1 MVGVGAGFFV
11 GRPGAP
17 GFLGGMLNPPLP
29 RRLAAEA
36 VRGSAIEQ
44 RFRIPRT
51 EFGPECIYRLHDP
64 TDDSTWGF
72 VAVDNLVR
80 GRGLGGLR
88 LAPDITVDE
97 VYGLAAAMTMKSA
110 AAMLPLGGAKSGLRV
125 DPRAFADRPE
135 EKRAL
140 IALVAEA
147 LWEIPEYIPGPDMG
161 TNETDMQTI
170 YEVFAQKNGAPHHGR
185 GGVGRPPAR
194 GGFPLD
200 EWALTAHGLFAA
212 ALAAEKHIPDFRIK
226 DSSVVIQGF
235 GNVGAPIAEKLA
247 ALGARIVGASDINA
261 GLYNPAGLD
270 VAQLLAIRRGRDG
283 LAAYSGPVRERFD
296 GEHVDRMM
304 EMPCTIL
311 VPAARPHAIHP
322 DNAPHIHT
330 RLILQGANNPADLVS
345 EYFLQHRRGI
355 VSLTDFIVNSGGVIA
370 AFIEARADV
379 DADFR
384 GRVMA
389 ADGTGRAFIEQ
400 VVTRIVTENVD
411 EMFARRAGHRAKD
424 ITWRE
429 IANEIARDRLR
440 PGADGQLKVLPE
452 LL

>member
-1 MVGVGAGFFV
+1 MQN
-11 GRPGAP
+11 
-17 GFLGGMLNPPLP
+17 LKLP
-29 RRLAAEA
+29 RSLAAEP
-36 VRGSAIEQ
+36 VRGEAIEQ
-44 RFRIPRT
+44 RFKIARN
-51 EFGPECIYRLHDP
+51 EFGPECIYRIHDP
-64 TDDSTWGF
+64 ADNATWGF

-88 LAPDITVDE
+88 LAPDINVEE

-125 DPRAFADRPE
+125 EPRYFADKPE
-135 EKRAL
+135 EKKAL
-140 IALVAEA
+140 IAMFAEA
-147 LWEIPEYIPGPDMG
+147 LWSIPEYIPGPDMG

-170 YEVFAQKNGAPHHGR
+170 YDVFAARNGAAHHGR
-185 GGVGRPPAR
+185 GGVGRPPAK

-200 EWALTAHGLFAA
+200 DWGITAHGLFAA
-212 ALAAEKHIPDFRIK
+212 AIAAEKHVPDFRIK
-226 DSSVVIQGF
+226 DSSVIIQGF

-247 ALGARIVGASDINA
+247 SLGARIVGASDINA
-261 GLYNPAGLD
+261 ALYNPDGLD
-270 VAQLLAIRRGRDG
+270 LAQLLALRRNKDG
-283 LAAYSGPVRERFD
+283 LAGYTGPVKRRFD
-296 GEHVDRMM
+296 GEHLDRML

-311 VPAARPHAIHP
+311 VPAARPHAIHG
-322 DNAPHIHT
+322 DNAPHINT
-330 RLILQGANNPADLVS
+330 RIVLQGANNPADLVS

-355 VSLTDFIVNSGGVIA
+355 YCLTDFIANSGGVIA
-370 AFIEARADV
+370 AFIEAKADV

-384 GRVMA
+384 ARVMA

-400 VVTRIVTENVD
+400 VVTRIVTENID
-411 EMFARRAGHRAKD
+411 EMFARRAAHKVTD

-440 PGADGQLKVLPE
+440 PGADGKLKVLPE

>member
-1 MVGVGAGFFV
+1 MQNFK
-11 GRPGAP
+11 
-17 GFLGGMLNPPLP
+17 LP
-29 RRLAAEA
+29 HSLAAEA
-36 VRGSAIEQ
+36 VRGAAIEQ
-44 RFRIPRT
+44 RFKIARN
-51 EFGPECIYRLHDP
+51 EFGPECIYRIHDP
-64 TDDSTWGF
+64 ADNTTWGF

-88 LAPDITVDE
+88 LAPDVTVDE
-97 VYGLAAAMTMKSA
+97 VYGLAAAMTMKSS

-125 DPRAFADRPE
+125 EPRYFADKPE
-135 EKRAL
+135 EKKAL
-140 IALVAEA
+140 ISMFAEA
-147 LWEIPEYIPGPDMG
+147 LWGIPEYIPGPDMG

-170 YEVFAQKNGAPHHGR
+170 YEVFAQKNGRANHGR
-185 GGVGRPPAR
+185 GGVGRPPAK

-200 EWALTAHGLFAA
+200 EWGITAHGLFAA
-212 ALAAEKHIPDFRIK
+212 AIAAEKHVPDFRIK

-247 ALGARIVGASDINA
+247 SLGARIVGASDINA

-270 VAQLLAIRRGRDG
+270 VAQLLAIRRSKEG
-283 LAAYSGPVRERFD
+283 LAAYTGPVKERFD
-296 GEHVDRMM
+296 GEHLDRMM

-330 RLILQGANNPADLVS
+330 RIVLQGANNPADLVS

-355 VSLTDFIVNSGGVIA
+355 YNLTDFIANSGGVIA
-370 AFIEARADV
+370 AFIEAKADV
-379 DADFR
+379 DAEFR
-384 GRVMA
+384 ARVMA
-389 ADGTGRAFIEQ
+389 EDGKGRAFIEK
-400 VVTRIVTENVD
+400 VVTRIITENID
-411 EMFARRAGHRAKD
+411 EMFARRATHRAKD
-424 ITWRE
+424 VTWRE

-440 PGADGQLKVLPE
+440 PGADGKLKVLPE

>member
-1 MVGVGAGFFV
+1 MQNF
-11 GRPGAP
+11 RMPS
-17 GFLGGMLNPPLP
+17 
-29 RRLAAEA
+29 RLVAEA
-36 VRGSAIEQ
+36 VKGEAIEQ
-44 RFRIPRT
+44 RFKIARN
-51 EFGPECIYRLHDP
+51 EFGPECIYRIHDP
-64 TDDSTWGF
+64 ADDATWGF

-80 GRGLGGLR
+80 GRGLGGVR
-88 LAPDITVDE
+88 LAPDVTVDE
-97 VYGLAAAMTMKSA
+97 VYGLAAAMTMKSS

-125 DPRAFADRPE
+125 EPRYFADKPD

-140 IALVAEA
+140 VAMFAEA
-147 LWEIPEYIPGPDMG
+147 LWGIPDYIPGPDMG

-170 YEVFAQKNGAPHHGR
+170 YEVFAQKNGAANHGR
-185 GGVGRPPAR
+185 GGVGRPPAK

-200 EWALTAHGLFAA
+200 EWAITAHGLFAA
-212 ALAAEKHIPDFRIK
+212 AIASEKHIPDFRIK

-247 ALGARIVGASDINA
+247 SLGARIVGASDINA

-270 VAQLLAIRRGRDG
+270 VPQLLALRRTKTG
-283 LAAYSGPVRERFD
+283 LAGYTGPVKHRFD
-296 GEHVDRMM
+296 GEHLDRMM

-330 RLILQGANNPADLVS
+330 RIVLQGANNPADLVS

-355 VSLTDFIVNSGGVIA
+355 VCLTDFIANSGGVIA
-370 AFIEARADV
+370 AFIEAKADV

-384 GRVMA
+384 ARVMA
-389 ADGTGRAFIEQ
+389 EDGIGRAFIEK
-400 VVTRIVTENVD
+400 VVTRIITENID
-411 EMFARRAGHRAKD
+411 EMFARRASHRAKD

-429 IANEIARDRLR
+429 IAHEMARDRLR
-440 PGADGQLKVLPE
+440 PAADGKLKILPE

>member
-1 MVGVGAGFFV
+1 MQN
-11 GRPGAP
+11 
-17 GFLGGMLNPPLP
+17 LKLP
-29 RRLAAEA
+29 RSLAAEP
-36 VRGSAIEQ
+36 VRGEAIEQ
-44 RFRIPRT
+44 RFKIARN
-51 EFGPECIYRLHDP
+51 EFGPECIYRIHDP
-64 TDDSTWGF
+64 ADNATWGF

-88 LAPDITVDE
+88 LAPDINVEE

-125 DPRAFADRPE
+125 EPRYFADKPE
-135 EKRAL
+135 EKKAL
-140 IALVAEA
+140 IAMFAEA
-147 LWEIPEYIPGPDMG
+147 LWSIPEYIPGPDMG

-170 YEVFAQKNGAPHHGR
+170 YDVFASRNGAAHHGR
-185 GGVGRPPAR
+185 GGVGRPPAK

-200 EWALTAHGLFAA
+200 DWGITAHGLFAA
-212 ALAAEKHIPDFRIK
+212 AIAAEKHVPDFRIK
-226 DSSVVIQGF
+226 DSSVIIQGF

-247 ALGARIVGASDINA
+247 SLGARIVGASDINA
-261 GLYNPAGLD
+261 ALYNPDGLD
-270 VAQLLAIRRGRDG
+270 LAQLLALRRHKDG
-283 LAAYSGPVRERFD
+283 LAGYTGPVKRRFD
-296 GEHVDRMM
+296 GEHLDRML

-311 VPAARPHAIHP
+311 VPAARPHAIHG
-322 DNAPHIHT
+322 DNAPHINT
-330 RLILQGANNPADLVS
+330 RIVLQGANNPADLVS

-355 VSLTDFIVNSGGVIA
+355 YCLTDFIANSGGVIA
-370 AFIEARADV
+370 AFIEAKADV

-384 GRVMA
+384 ARVMA

-400 VVTRIVTENVD
+400 VVTRIVTENID
-411 EMFARRAGHRAKD
+411 EMFARRASHRVPD

-440 PGADGQLKVLPE
+440 PGADGKLKVLPE

>member
-1 MVGVGAGFFV
+1 MQS
-11 GRPGAP
+11 
-17 GFLGGMLNPPLP
+17 LKLP
-29 RRLAAEA
+29 RSLVAEP
-36 VRGSAIEQ
+36 VRGGAIEQ
-44 RFRIPRT
+44 RFKISAN
-51 EFGPECIYRLHDP
+51 EFGPECIYRIHDP
-64 TDDSTWGF
+64 ADNTTWGF

-88 LAPDITVDE
+88 LAPDVTVEE

-125 DPRAFADRPE
+125 DPRAFADKPE
-135 EKRAL
+135 EKK
-140 IALVAEA
+140 ALVAMFAEA
-147 LWEIPEYIPGPDMG
+147 LWSIPEYIPGPDMG
-161 TNETDMQTI
+161 TSETDMQTI
-170 YEVFAQKNGAPHHGR
+170 YEVFAQKNGAANHGR
-185 GGVGRPPAR
+185 GGVGRPPSK

-200 EWALTAHGLFAA
+200 EWGITAHGLFAA
-212 ALAAEKHIPDFRIK
+212 AIAAEKHVPDFRIK

-247 ALGARIVGASDINA
+247 SLGARIVGASDINA

-270 VAQLLAIRRGRDG
+270 VAQLSAIRRSKQG
-283 LAAYSGPVRERFD
+283 LAGYTGPVKQRFD
-296 GEHVDRMM
+296 GEHLDRML

-311 VPAARPHAIHP
+311 VPAARPHAIHG

-330 RLILQGANNPADLVS
+330 RIVLQGANNPADLVS

-355 VSLTDFIVNSGGVIA
+355 YSLTDFIANSGGVIA
-370 AFIEARADV
+370 AFIEAKADV

-384 GRVMA
+384 ARVMA
-389 ADGTGRAFIEQ
+389 EDGTGRAFIEK
-400 VVTRIVTENVD
+400 VVTRIVTENID
-411 EMFARRAGHRAKD
+411 EMFARRANHRVKD

-429 IANEIARDRLR
+429 IAHEISRDRLR
-440 PGADGQLKVLPE
+440 PGPDGKLKVLPE

>member
-1 MVGVGAGFFV
+1 MQNFT
-11 GRPGAP
+11 
-17 GFLGGMLNPPLP
+17 LP
-29 RRLAAEA
+29 SRLVAEA
-36 VRGSAIEQ
+36 VKGEAIEQ
-44 RFRIPRT
+44 RFKIARN
-51 EFGPECIYRLHDP
+51 EFGPECIYRIHDP
-64 TDDSTWGF
+64 ANDATWGF

-80 GRGLGGLR
+80 GRGLGGVR
-88 LAPDITVDE
+88 LAPDVSVDE

-125 DPRAFADRPE
+125 EPRYFADKPE

-140 IALVAEA
+140 IAMLAEA
-147 LWEIPEYIPGPDMG
+147 LWGIPEYIPGPDMG

-170 YEVFAQKNGAPHHGR
+170 YEVFAEKNGAANHGR
-185 GGVGRPPAR
+185 GGVGRPPAK

-200 EWALTAHGLFAA
+200 EWAITAHGLFAA
-212 ALAAEKHIPDFRIK
+212 AVASEKHIPDFRIK
-226 DSSVVIQGF
+226 DSSVVVQGF

-270 VAQLLAIRRGRDG
+270 VAQLLALRKTKDG
-283 LAAYSGPVRERFD
+283 LAAYNGSVKHRFD
-296 GEHVDRMM
+296 GEHLDRLM

-322 DNAPHIHT
+322 ENAPHIHT
-330 RLILQGANNPADLVS
+330 RIVLQGANNPADLVS

-355 VSLTDFIVNSGGVIA
+355 VCLTDFIVNSGGVTA
-370 AFIEARADV
+370 AFIEAKADV

-384 GRVMA
+384 ARVMA
-389 ADGTGRAFIEQ
+389 EDGTGRAFIEK
-400 VVTRIVTENVD
+400 VVTRIITENID
-411 EMFARRAGHRAKD
+411 EMFARRASHRAKD

-429 IANEIARDRLR
+429 IAHEMARDRLR
-440 PGADGQLKVLPE
+440 VGADGKLKILPE

>member
-1 MVGVGAGFFV
+1 MQNFQM
-11 GRPGAP
+11 PS
-17 GFLGGMLNPPLP
+17 
-29 RRLAAEA
+29 RLVAEA
-36 VRGSAIEQ
+36 VKGEAIEQ
-44 RFRIPRT
+44 RFKIARN
-51 EFGPECIYRLHDP
+51 EFGPECIYRIHDP
-64 TDDSTWGF
+64 ANDATWGY

-80 GRGLGGLR
+80 GRGLGGVR
-88 LAPDITVDE
+88 LAPDVSVEE

-125 DPRAFADRPE
+125 EPRYFAGKPE
-135 EKRAL
+135 EKRAM
-140 IALVAEA
+140 IAMLAEA
-147 LWEIPEYIPGPDMG
+147 LWGIPEYIPGPDMG

-170 YEVFAQKNGAPHHGR
+170 YEVFAEKNGAANHGR
-185 GGVGRPPAR
+185 GGVGRPPAK

-200 EWALTAHGLFAA
+200 EWAITAHGLFAA
-212 ALAAEKHIPDFRIK
+212 AVASEKHIPDFKIK
-226 DSSVVIQGF
+226 DSSVVVQGF

-270 VAQLLAIRRGRDG
+270 VAQLLAIRRQPEG
-283 LAAYSGPVRERFD
+283 LAAYSGPVKHRFD
-296 GEHVDRMM
+296 GEHLDRMM

-322 DNAPHIHT
+322 ENAPHIHT
-330 RLILQGANNPADLVS
+330 RIVLQGANNPADLVS

-355 VSLTDFIVNSGGVIA
+355 VCLTDFIVNSGGVIA
-370 AFIEARADV
+370 AFIEAKADV

-384 GRVMA
+384 ARVMA
-389 ADGTGRAFIEQ
+389 EDGIGRAFIEK
-400 VVTRIVTENVD
+400 VVTRIITENID
-411 EMFARRAGHRAKD
+411 EMFARRASHRAKD

-429 IANEIARDRLR
+429 IAHEMARDRLR
-440 PGADGQLKVLPE
+440 VGADGKLKILPE

>member
-1 MVGVGAGFFV
+1 MQPFQF
-11 GRPGAP
+11 PQS
-17 GFLGGMLNPPLP
+17 
-29 RRLAAEA
+29 LAAEA
-36 VRGSAIEQ
+36 VRGKAIEQ
-44 RFRIPRT
+44 RFKIARN
-51 EFGPECIYRLHDP
+51 EFGPECIYRIHDP
-64 TDDSTWGF
+64 ANNHTWGF

-88 LAPDITVDE
+88 LAPDVTVDE

-125 DPRAFADRPE
+125 EPRYFADKPA
-135 EKRAL
+135 EKKAL
-140 IALVAEA
+140 ITMFAET
-147 LWEIPEYIPGPDMG
+147 LWTIPEYIPGPDMG

-170 YEVFAQKNGAPHHGR
+170 YEVFAQKNGAANHGR
-185 GGVGRPPAR
+185 GGVGRPPAQ

-200 EWALTAHGLFAA
+200 EWGITAHGLFAA
-212 ALAAEKHIPDFRIK
+212 AIATEKHVPDFRIK

-247 ALGARIVGASDINA
+247 SLGARIVGASDINA

-270 VAQLLAIRRGRDG
+270 VAELLAVRRSANG
-283 LAAYSGPVRERFD
+283 LASYTGPVRERFD
-296 GEHVDRMM
+296 GEHVDRML

-322 DNAPHIHT
+322 ENAPHIHT
-330 RLILQGANNPADLVS
+330 RIVLQGANNPADLVS

-370 AFIEARADV
+370 AFIEAKADV

-384 GRVMA
+384 TLVMA
-389 ADGTGRAFIEQ
+389 EDGTGRAFIEK
-400 VVTRIVTENVD
+400 VVTRIITENID
-411 EMFARRAGHRAKD
+411 EMFSRQTNHRAKD
-424 ITWRE
+424 VTWRE
-429 IANEIARDRLR
+429 ISHEIARDRLR
-440 PGADGQLKVLPE
+440 PSADGQLKVLPE